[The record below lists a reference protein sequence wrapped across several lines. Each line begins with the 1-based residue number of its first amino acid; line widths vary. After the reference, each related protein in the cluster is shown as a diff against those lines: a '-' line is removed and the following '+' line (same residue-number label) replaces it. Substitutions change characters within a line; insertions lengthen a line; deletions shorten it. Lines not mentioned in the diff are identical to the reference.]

1 MGYQAGSSET
11 SIPMCQI
18 TRRHMPEDRNPDL
31 AAVVIIKIG
40 NTIYWDVA
48 PCNFVDGYKRLE

>member
-1 MGYQAGSSET
+1 
-11 SIPMCQI
+11 
-18 TRRHMPEDRNPDL
+18 MPEDRNPDL